1 MKHYPSPRRA
11 LGSRCHCWP
20 GCRRRR
26 YCQPNLH
33 PFTAPTRYY
42 DFSSMVPA
50 LLKGRPSMDDPR
62 GNRVQA
68 CAVTTQAIL
77 LLDLMNVIRTSNYL
91 ARVTAL
97 V

>member
-1 MKHYPSPRRA
+1 
-11 LGSRCHCWP
+11 
-20 GCRRRR
+20 
-26 YCQPNLH
+26 
-33 PFTAPTRYY
+33 
-42 DFSSMVPA
+42 MVPA